1 MKERNDSKRNRCLI
15 IILLFITISAVLVC
29 IWAVFFR
36 TPDVILA
43 PDYAPPETEEYA
55 QSVPDD
61 GHDKMQ
67 SEEGGGSVNITYSN
81 QVDISLE
88 DEKAYLMFMNPSR
101 SNQNM
106 VLHIVIHDE
115 VVVQSGIIA
124 PGYRINELSLQDGA
138 AEMLS
143 EGGYDGSFEVY
154 YYNPDSN
161 EKAVV
166 NTVIPIYVQVHE

>member
-1 MKERNDSKRNRCLI
+1 MRDERDSKKNKLLI
-15 IILLFITISAVLVC
+15 LILLLITLSAVAVC

-36 TPDVILA
+36 GPDIILA

-55 QSVPDD
+55 QPIPDD
-61 GHDKMQ
+61 STDKMQ

-81 QVDISLE
+81 QVDISLTE
-88 DEKAYLMFMNPSR
+88 EKAYLMFANPGR

-106 VLHIVIHDE
+106 VLHIVIQDE
-115 VVVQSGIIA
+115 VIVQSGVIE
-124 PGYRINELSLQDGA
+124 PGFRINEIKLLDGA
-138 AEMLS
+138 GQKLS
-143 EGGYDGSFEVY
+143 VGGYDGSFEVY

-166 NTVIPIYVQVHE
+166 NTVIPVRVQVHE